1 MMNRCTNAIHAMQE
15 KGGSL
20 TITLAACETS
30 GLETNDTEPLS
41 GPCPELTVADT
52 GVGIPPE
59 IIDKIFDPF
68 FTTKRQGEG
77 TGPDRACRSS
87 TGL

>member
-1 MMNRCTNAIHAMQE
+1 MQE